1 MCILET
7 YIFPESFLKKNMKF
21 GVLGR
26 VCFAGRFVPG
36 VWTRSHIYQGKTTN
50 ETMYTPKVWRKQP
63 TPRKINMEHDHRGFE
78 DHFPF

>member
-1 MCILET
+1 MKHI

-36 VWTRSHIYQGKTTN
+36 VWMEPYISRENNKWTNVHPQSLTKTT
-50 ETMYTPKVWRKQP
+50 YTQ
-63 TPRKINMEHDHRGFE
+63 E
-78 DHFPF
+78 D